1 MYAEVA
7 RRNRQRSVRVEA
19 RALPQ
24 HGQHTERWERSVCA
38 SQCGNLAA
46 RCGAPGVAL
55 VTEGLNFIG
64 NSMLASGHSGQQSSK
79 GLSKRETDEALPCP
93 RRNVGG
99 SPCFHCS
106 SRAGPRLP
114 LSLSLFSVPGCFPRT
129 PLASHMPAMCPP
141 LWAVGSLKG
150 PELPF
155 CRTCVQA
162 LSSLLST
169 GIRVACS

>member
-24 HGQHTERWERSVCA
+24 HGQHTERWECSVCA
-38 SQCGNLAA
+38 SQCSNLAA

-79 GLSKRETDEALPCP
+79 GLSKRETDKALPCP

-99 SPCFHCS
+99 RPV
-106 SRAGPRLP
+106 LP
-114 LSLSLFSVPGCFPRT
+114 LFLQSWPS
-129 PLASHMPAMCPP
+129 APA
-141 LWAVGSLKG
+141 
-150 PELPF
+150 
-155 CRTCVQA
+155 
-162 LSSLLST
+162 
-169 GIRVACS
+169 